1 MIAMLA
7 VIGMMIFRAR
17 DEDMWRWFTGEEGGA
32 APAADA
38 PRDVAAAAGPAGKAP
53 PAAPD
58 PADAIIAGPTDRDK
72 EEAEAAREE
81 FQAIEDKTPLKREE
95 MVPYWRLVRWSQRE
109 SFESLERRAMRD
121 ASFADIYQRPA
132 KYRGK
137 LLRLRAHLRQTV
149 SHDDI
154 DSRAAP
160 GVKRI
165 YELRAWNSDSQPYS
179 YILVTTQLPRGMPE
193 GPKVAEEITFVGY
206 FLKLMAYEDHEG
218 KHRATPLLI
227 GRVHW
232 RPSAARREPASDW
245 GDLWPW
251 ALGGVLAV
259 LFVVRWASAL
269 IPAATPAYSSRLG
282 KLPEDDDNVPV
293 ETWLEQADERD
304 SGPDTDSKGAGGAPH
319 TRGLLDWNAEDKE

>member
-1 MIAMLA
+1 MLVMLA

-38 PRDVAAAAGPAGKAP
+38 PRDVAAAARPAGKAH

-72 EEAEAAREE
+72 DEAEAAREE
-81 FQAIEDKTPLKREE
+81 FQALEDKTPLKREE
-95 MVPYWRLVRWSQRE
+95 MVPYWRVVRWAQHE
-109 SFESLERRAMRD
+109 SFQSLERRAKHD
-121 ASFADIYQRPA
+121 VSFADIYQRPA

-137 LLRLRAHLRQTV
+137 LLRLQGHLRQTV

-154 DSRAAP
+154 DSHAAP
-160 GVKRI
+160 DVKRI

-179 YILVTTQLPRGMPE
+179 YILVTTKLPRGMPE

-232 RPSAARREPASDW
+232 RPTATPTKVDPAW
-245 GDLWPW
+245 GDVWPW

-259 LFVVRWASAL
+259 LFVVRWASKL
-269 IPAATPAYSSRLG
+269 LPAATPPYASRLG
-282 KLPEDDDNVPV
+282 QLPQDEDHVPV
-293 ETWLEQADERD
+293 ETWLEHVEESD
-304 SGPDTDSKGAGGAPH
+304 SGTIADTNGHSGAP
-319 TRGLLDWNAEDKE
+319 RAGGLLDWNADDKE